1 VPLDILVP
9 YWGDPRLLQET
20 VRSVLAQDSPEWLL
34 TVVDDAYPDRA
45 VQEWMAT
52 IDDPRV
58 RYVRKARNEGITAT
72 FRTCAE
78 LATQERVVLPG
89 CDDVLLPGYVRTILA
104 DHRAHPD
111 VAVIQPGVRV
121 VDAQGAPVTPLADRV
136 KTLLRPRATG
146 RVLQGEALATSLLHG
161 DWMYFPSL
169 AFRRETLLAT
179 PFQPGRAVIQDL
191 ALVIDMVAAGE
202 GLLVDDE
209 VCFLYRRHASA
220 SAPGAARFDGEVAYF
235 RHAAAQMRALGWR
248 RAERAARW
256 RVTSRLHA
264 LATLAAPGSADRRAL
279 WRLAVSRG

>member
-9 YWGDPRLLQET
+9 YWGDPRLLRQT
-20 VRSVLAQDSPEWLL
+20 VRSVLAQDSPDWVL
-34 TVVDDAYPDRA
+34 TVVDDAYPDLTVRD
-45 VQEWMAT
+45 WMAT

-58 RYVRKARNEGITAT
+58 RYVRNARNEGITAT
-72 FRTCAE
+72 FRRCVE

-89 CDDVLLPGYVRTILA
+89 CDDVLLPGYVSTVLA
-104 DHRAHPD
+104 AHRAHPE

-121 VDAQGAPVTPLADRV
+121 IDASGAAVNPPADRV
-136 KTLLRPRATG
+136 KALLRPRATG
-146 RVLQGEALATSLLHG
+146 RVLRGERLATSLLHG

-179 PFQPGRAVIQDL
+179 PFQQGRAVIQDL

-202 GLLVDDE
+202 GLLIEPE
-209 VCFLYRRHASA
+209 VCFAYRRHASA
-220 SAPGAARFDGEVAYF
+220 SAPGTARFEGEVEYF
-235 RHAAAQMRALGWR
+235 RDAAAQMRALGWR
-248 RAERAARW
+248 RADRAARW

-264 LATLAAPGSADRRAL
+264 LMTLAAPGATDRRSL

>member
-1 VPLDILVP
+1 MPLDILVP

-20 VRSVLAQDSPEWLL
+20 VRSVLAQDSPDWLL
-34 TVVDDAYPDRA
+34 TVVDDAYPDRT
-45 VQEWMAT
+45 VEQWMAT

-58 RYVRKARNEGITAT
+58 RYVRKDGNEGITAT

-89 CDDVLLPGYVRTILA
+89 CDDVLLPGYVRTVLA
-104 DHRAHPD
+104 AHAAHPD

-121 VDAQGAPVTPLADRV
+121 IDASGAPATPLADRV
-136 KTLLRPRATG
+136 KAVLRPRGTG
-146 RVLQGEALATSLLHG
+146 RLLSGEDLAVSLLHG

-179 PFQPGRAVIQDL
+179 PFQEGRAVIQDL

-202 GLLVDDE
+202 GLLLESE

-220 SAPGAARFDGEVAYF
+220 SSPGTDRFDGEVAYF

-256 RVTSRLHA
+256 RLTSRLHA
-264 LATLAAPGSADRRAL
+264 LATLAAPRAVDRRAL